1 MEDQK
6 RTINVDNKGIE
17 MSSVSKE
24 LLSQIKAK
32 IMPRQTEAKNYSDSI
47 IKEASVFN
55 ADGEKAFGDE
65 SAYFEFK
72 KLLAKR
78 QQQKQTESMEA
89 SM

>member
-1 MEDQK
+1 MENQK
-6 RTINVDNKGIE
+6 RTINFDDKGIE

-32 IMPRQTEAKNYSDSI
+32 IMPKQTEAENYNDSMV
-47 IKEASVFN
+47 KEASFFN

-78 QQQKQTESMEA
+78 QQQTQIENMEA